1 MGRGQAGAPQRR
13 RGRAER
19 IHGEGARGKPR
30 RVRRDE
36 QGIESRT
43 PSASHRSRELGE
55 LHGRAG
61 VELAGEEARG
71 SRAVELSYGGHGDKR
86 TEGRGAG
93 EESGVGGR
101 AAELGWELGLGAGE
115 VERLGAQEAEACRE
129 SGAGSFEQ
137 RIHIRPGAGEKRS
150 RGWARHQGEATAPW
164 GLGREQ
170 GRGTRLRAEDRH
182 RDGIFIQGGRADGN
196 EATAVRK
203 ILSRAAAGIREEDG
217 WKDRAARFF
226 FLGT

>member
-19 IHGEGARGKPR
+19 IHGEGARRKPR
-30 RVRRDE
+30 SVRRDE

-150 RGWARHQGEATAPW
+150 RG
-164 GLGREQ
+164 
-170 GRGTRLRAEDRH
+170 TRLRAEDGH

-203 ILSRAAAGIREEDG
+203 ILS
-217 WKDRAARFF
+217 
-226 FLGT
+226 